1 MYSGFVYIFKLVMIC
16 QSRKHKNGTTFI
28 CHYQF
33 SIYLFLFLVGRLLET
48 KETSKIFKQFKKK
61 CQSLYSMTNYP
72 MKYNNQVWNYQ
83 VLKKFTVLPQFPYN
97 TTKILRPI
105 FFKYHYSKFYFYSSS
120 RTKKLA
126 AEKFN

>member
-16 QSRKHKNGTTFI
+16 QSRKHKNGTTF
-28 CHYQF
+28 YLPL
-33 SIYLFLFLVGRLLET
+33 SIFDLSFFLFLVGRLLET

-83 VLKKFTVLPQFPYN
+83 LLKIFTVLPQFPYN
-97 TTKILRPI
+97 LLRPN
-105 FFKYHYSKFYFYSSS
+105 SSAIILTFIS
-120 RTKKLA
+120 YNNSAGKNKKN
-126 AEKFN
+126 FSG